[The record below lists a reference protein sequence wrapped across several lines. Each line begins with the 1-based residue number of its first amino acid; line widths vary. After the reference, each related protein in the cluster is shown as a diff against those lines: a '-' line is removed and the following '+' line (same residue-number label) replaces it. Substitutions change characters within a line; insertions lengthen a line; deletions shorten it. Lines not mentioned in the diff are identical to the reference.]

1 MNGRLSSVQ
10 NSLAIVS
17 EAVQQQAQNN
27 AAIANSAAIIRNNL
41 DDMMEVQVQAVAHLE
56 KIERYTSELPSMNQ
70 KLEKIRKNTEKL

>member
-1 MNGRLSSVQ
+1 MNGRLTSIQ

-17 EAVQQQAQNN
+17 DAVQQQAENN
-27 AAIANSAAIIRNNL
+27 ASIANSAAIIRSNL

-70 KLEKIRKNTEKL
+70 KLEKMRKNTENL